1 MNSSPYQFTDH
12 AKVPISR
19 EEWQYE
25 SEGQLAVD
33 VAETQDS
40 IVVVSTVAGASVGDI
55 EVSLHNDLLTIRG
68 VRLSPLAGQEVQHF
82 YQECFWGKF
91 SRTIVLPEEVRGE
104 QALAEYKN
112 GLLIVRIP
120 KHESSRK
127 IPVTIVEE

>member
-1 MNSSPYQFTDH
+1 MNSSSYQFTDH

-19 EEWQYE
+19 GELQYE

-68 VRLSPLAGQEVQHF
+68 VRLPPLAGQEVRHF
-82 YQECFWGKF
+82 HQECFWGKF

-104 QALAEYKN
+104 HAEAEYKN
-112 GLLIVRIP
+112 GVLVVRVP
-120 KHESSRK
+120 KHRINRQ
-127 IPVTIVEE
+127 IPITIVEE